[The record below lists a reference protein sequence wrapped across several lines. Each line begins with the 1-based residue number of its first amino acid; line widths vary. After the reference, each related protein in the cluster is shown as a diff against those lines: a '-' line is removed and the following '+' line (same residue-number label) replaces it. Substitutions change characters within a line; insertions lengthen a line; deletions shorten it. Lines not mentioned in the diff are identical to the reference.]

1 MRAFRWT
8 RFARRLSSGALLTPE
23 RAAQLG
29 ERELLQMIFLPGFST
44 AAAVTNV
51 SGRGVGMDVV
61 RTNVEKIGGKVEIDS
76 RVGKGTTLRMRI
88 PLTLAIIPA
97 LIVRSMKQSFALPQG
112 ALLELVHVPPEQ
124 AAKTIEWM
132 EGAPLYR
139 LRGKLLPLVFL
150 DRLLM
155 PGVEH
160 KIATERDNFI
170 AVLDADGRR
179 FGLVVDGLAD
189 PEEIVVKPLSAVLKD
204 IGLFSGATVLGNAD
218 LALILDPGSIAMK
231 AGVTMNGEEEA
242 ARTAGDGEESEAAR
256 LEYLLVEAAGHKAA
270 LPLADVLR
278 IEQLAVS
285 RIEYI
290 GHRPV
295 LNFEGQLLPVEDSGG
310 VLAATEGNPEAQII
324 VVVCREGKRH
334 VGIAVSHVLDVAAG
348 GDLFE
353 AGTSQRAGGVT
364 LLNNHVTGLV
374 DLGGVAPLPVE
385 SQRFRRME
393 SDCGGSEMTAAGTAL
408 KRKEKAAETLM
419 EMCTV
424 RLGTTMFGVPITHIL
439 EIVGAARPQPVPL
452 APVFVGGLVHYR
464 GDVLTTV
471 SLRQLLALPLREGR
485 QDLLVLECS
494 SGCYGLLVDAVGEVL
509 TVSSAD
515 YEPNPSILDE
525 RRRALFAGAYKL
537 KDSLLVMLDPER
549 LDPMRLGCCP
559 GGTG

>member
-1 MRAFRWT
+1 
-8 RFARRLSSGALLTPE
+8 
-23 RAAQLG
+23 
-29 ERELLQMIFLPGFST
+29 
-44 AAAVTNV
+44 
-51 SGRGVGMDVV
+51 
-61 RTNVEKIGGKVEIDS
+61 
-76 RVGKGTTLRMRI
+76 
-88 PLTLAIIPA
+88 
-97 LIVRSMKQSFALPQG
+97 
-112 ALLELVHVPPEQ
+112 
-124 AAKTIEWM
+124 M

-155 PGVEH
+155 PGVGH

-242 ARTAGDGEESEAAR
+242 ARTAGDGEESEAAQAGISAGGSCAGTRR
-256 LEYLLVEAAGHKAA
+256 LCRWPTCCA
-270 LPLADVLR
+270 LSSSL
-278 IEQLAVS
+278 VS

-385 SQRFRRME
+385 SHSSVEWNQI
-393 SDCGGSEMTAAGTAL
+393 
-408 KRKEKAAETLM
+408 AEA
-419 EMCTV
+419 V
-424 RLGTTMFGVPITHIL
+424 R
-439 EIVGAARPQPVPL
+439 
-452 APVFVGGLVHYR
+452 
-464 GDVLTTV
+464 
-471 SLRQLLALPLREGR
+471 
-485 QDLLVLECS
+485 
-494 SGCYGLLVDAVGEVL
+494 
-509 TVSSAD
+509 
-515 YEPNPSILDE
+515 
-525 RRRALFAGAYKL
+525 
-537 KDSLLVMLDPER
+537 
-549 LDPMRLGCCP
+549 
-559 GGTG
+559 